1 MKSKLTT
8 IICALG
14 AFFVLNACKG
24 SKKVQC
30 ESYSL
35 TQTVQQQDL
44 ASK

>member
-1 MKSKLTT
+1 MKTKLTT

-14 AFFVLNACKG
+14 AFFVLNACHG

-35 TQTVQQQDL
+35 TQTVQQQDF